1 MARIK
6 IIVSVIDP
14 IGSDRRHGPFPTTPG
29 ASFSFTEDVVLKQYN
44 RKRPG
49 RGLPKKEEDRYAGIH
64 SGTVTLL
71 RIAGPGDRFYK
82 PHNPR
87 TFVVQYVATYKFN
100 DLRRTPLKKGE
111 ITAQGLNLLDGTRLP
126 PDHLEKPNMFALTGG
141 TDAYAKTR
149 GEVIEL
155 YNCTDDRELYIEL

>member
-1 MARIK
+1 
-6 IIVSVIDP
+6 
-14 IGSDRRHGPFPTTPG
+14 
-29 ASFSFTEDVVLKQYN
+29 VLKQYN

-64 SGTVTLL
+64 SGTVSLL

-82 PHNPR
+82 PHDPR

-111 ITAQGLNLLDGTRLP
+111 ITAQGLNQVEGADTWGDNAGGTASQPDIIRIDP
-126 PDHLEKPNMFALTGG
+126 PRGIALTR
-141 TDAYAKTR
+141 TKYVQR
-149 GEVIEL
+149 
-155 YNCTDDRELYIEL
+155 